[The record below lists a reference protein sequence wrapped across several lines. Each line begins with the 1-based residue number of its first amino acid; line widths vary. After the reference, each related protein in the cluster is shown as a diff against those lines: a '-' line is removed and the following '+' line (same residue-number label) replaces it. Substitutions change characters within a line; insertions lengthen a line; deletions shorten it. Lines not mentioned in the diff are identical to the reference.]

1 MSLAASL
8 LAALF
13 SSLLLYL
20 SSPGPGYYFCAWFAL
35 VPLLIIC
42 RQSEPGKSS
51 LLGFFTG
58 LIYYTLLL
66 RWVTISLEHYGNLPW
81 WLSWI
86 ALILLAAYMSLYL
99 SLFSWIISYCLKRL
113 RMLWIVPVVWVSLDF
128 IRSFLFS
135 GFPWQDL
142 GYTQYSNTLLIQV
155 ADLAGHYGVT
165 FLIVLANTVIFSLI
179 AAFTPFWGTRS
190 RKATTPYPLRQSAVA
205 LLLIGAALV
214 YSFIQDGNYRSAG
227 GQERLSTVAVQA
239 SIDQEEKWRKGSAG
253 QTVEKYLSLS
263 QRAAQK
269 EEVDLMIWPETAIPF
284 LRPEDHLMEK
294 ITNETVKSGNYSLLT
309 GMPYITFD
317 SGEAAHFN
325 SALLVRPDSSRSLYH
340 KQHLVPFGEYIPFQ
354 DIFNL
359 PGPLVQAAGD
369 FSAGESPE
377 PLSAGRGKPGIL
389 ICFESIFPELA
400 RKEVDSGANLLVNIT
415 NDAWFGY
422 SDAPVQHLSM
432 AVFRA
437 VENRRSL
444 ARAANTGISCF
455 ISAAGRIKQETP
467 LFEPCFIGAELPL
480 LEKKSFYNLY
490 GWLFPHICL
499 LLSVLVIYFMIK
511 RRNPELQSHD

>member
-1 MSLAASL
+1 MTSAASL
-8 LAALF
+8 LAVLL

-20 SSPGPGYYFCAWFAL
+20 SSPGPGYHFCAWFGL
-35 VPLLIIC
+35 VPLLIVC

-66 RWVTISLEHYGNLPW
+66 RWVTISLEHYGHLPW

-99 SLFSWIISYCLKRL
+99 SLFSWIISYGLKRVRL
-113 RMLWIVPVVWVSLDF
+113 FWLVPVLWISLDF

-142 GYTQYSNTLLIQV
+142 GYGQYSNTMLIQV

-165 FLIVLANTVIFSLI
+165 FLIVLVNTVIFSFI
-179 AAFTPFWGTRS
+179 AAFVPFSGTES
-190 RKATTPYPLRQSAVA
+190 RFTLPYTLRQSVAA

-214 YSFIQDGNYRSAG
+214 YSFLQDSHYRSAE
-227 GQERLSTVAVQA
+227 GQEKLSTIAVQA
-239 SIDQEEKWRKGSAG
+239 SIDQEEKWQKGAAE
-253 QTVEKYLSLS
+253 QTVEKYISLS
-263 QRAAQK
+263 HQAAEK
-269 EEVDLMIWPETAIPF
+269 KEVDLMIWPETAIPF
-284 LRPEDHLMEK
+284 LRPENQLMKK
-294 ITNETVKSGNYSLLT
+294 ITSETVQQGEYSLLT

-317 SGEAAHFN
+317 SGGAVYYN
-325 SALLVRPDSSRSLYH
+325 SALLIKPDLSRFLYH

-354 DIFNL
+354 DKFNL
-359 PGPLVQAAGD
+359 PGPLVQTVGN
-369 FSAGESPE
+369 FSAGESSA
-377 PLSAGRGKPGIL
+377 PLPAGRGRLGIL

-455 ISAAGRIKQETP
+455 ISAAGQIKQATP
-467 LFEPCFIGAELPL
+467 LFEPCFVAAELPL

-499 LLSVLVIYFMIK
+499 LLSVIAIFLLKK
-511 RRNPELQSHD
+511 RKDPELQIQD